1 MADEPRDDHEAK
13 VRDSFDSLYERDLVR
28 GRIDDAGRDA
38 VEKLRAA
45 AAARD
50 GEALRRGLKDLR
62 DQHGW
67 LYREL
72 AEHPRLANLLDEL
85 ALLGL

>member
-1 MADEPRDDHEAK
+1 MAETPRDDHDTR
-13 VRDSFDSLYERDLVR
+13 VRESFDSLHEQVGSRLDPAQR
-28 GRIDDAGRDA
+28 EA
-38 VEKLRAA
+38 VERLRAA
-45 AAARD
+45 AASKD
-50 GEALRRGLKDLR
+50 GAALRSGLSHLR

-72 AEHPRLANLLDEL
+72 AAHPRIANLLDDL

>member
-1 MADEPRDDHEAK
+1 MTDDPRDEHESR
-13 VRDSFDSLYERDLVR
+13 VHESFDSLYERDLVK

-38 VEKLRAA
+38 VERLRAA

-50 GEALRRGLKDLR
+50 GEALRKGLKSLR
-62 DQHGW
+62 DEHGW

-72 AEHPRLANLLDEL
+72 ATHPRLANLLDDL